1 MKMVI
6 FGLTVSSSWGN
17 GHATLWRG
25 LLRALV
31 SRNWKVIFF
40 ERDTPYYSYTRD
52 LYEIEGGALIFY
64 RDWPSVIPRA
74 IREVCDADV
83 AIVTSYCP
91 DAVAASNL
99 VASTPMALRVFY
111 DLDAPITLELL
122 GRGEMPFYIGE
133 RRLAD
138 FDLVLSYTGGE
149 ALAGL
154 RDRLWARRAAP
165 LYGSVDPR
173 VHRPA
178 PPREEFAGDLS
189 YLGTYA
195 PDRQDGVHRFF
206 IEPARRRSSAR
217 FVLGGAQYPA
227 EFPWTENVFF
237 VRHLPPEDHS
247 SFFCSSRL
255 TLNVT
260 RRAMAEMGWCP
271 SGRLFEA
278 AACGA
283 PLISDNW
290 SGLEAFFEPQRELL
304 LARTSDDVLAALD
317 RSPEDLARLAARARE
332 RVLGQHTSDR
342 RAAELEGLLSA
353 TSRVSE
359 AAVVKEIQD
368 HVGHHPSRGTR

>member
-25 LLRALV
+25 LLRALTRR
-31 SRNWKVIFF
+31 SWKVIFF
-40 ERDTPYYSYTRD
+40 ERDTPYYAAARD

-64 RDWPSVIPRA
+64 EDWPTVSPRA

-83 AIVTSYCP
+83 AMVTSYCP
-91 DAVAASNL
+91 DAVASSEL
-99 VASTPMALRVFY
+99 VASAPTALRVFY
-111 DLDAPITLELL
+111 DLDAPITLEALR
-122 GRGEMPFYIGE
+122 RGEMPFYIGE

-154 RDRLWARRAAP
+154 RERLWARHAVP
-165 LYGSVDPR
+165 LYGSVDPQA
-173 VHRPA
+173 HRPA
-178 PPREEFAGDLS
+178 LPRNEFAGDLS

-195 PDRQDGVHRFF
+195 ADRQDGVHRFF
-206 IEPARRRSSAR
+206 IEPARRRSDAR
-217 FVLGGAQYPA
+217 FILGGTQYPA
-227 EFPWTENVFF
+227 EFPWTDNVFF

-260 RRAMAEMGWCP
+260 RHAMAEVGWCP

-290 SGLEAFFEPQRELL
+290 PGIETFFEPRRELL
-304 LARTSDDVLAALD
+304 LADNSDDVLAALD

-332 RVLGQHTSDR
+332 RVLAQHTSDR
-342 RAAELEGLLSA
+342 RAAELESLLSK

-359 AAVVKEIQD
+359 AVVKE
-368 HVGHHPSRGTR
+368 V